1 MNKEGKFTVVVD
13 DDIDVRNPFQVEW
26 AMSFRAQPGRDS
38 FIINGV
44 VPSGVDPS
52 TAPPDIPQ
60 HDPRRRAGS
69 KILIDATRKH
79 AYPPAARVPEEQIAA
94 VQKKWSSYGFTK

>member
-26 AMSFRAQPGRDS
+26 AMGFRAQPARDS
-38 FIINGV
+38 FMVDGV

-52 TAPPDIPQ
+52 TAAADIPQ

-79 AYPPAARVPEEQIAA
+79 SYPPAARVPKEFIDKAKQ
-94 VQKKWSSYGFTK
+94 KWSEYGFSK

>member
-13 DDIDVRNPFQVEW
+13 DDIDVRNAFQVEW
-26 AMSFRAQPGRDS
+26 AMSFRAQPQRDTFLVS
-38 FIINGV
+38 GV

-60 HDPRRRAGS
+60 HDPRRRTGS
-69 KILIDATRKH
+69 KMLIDATRKH
-79 AYPPAARVPEEQIAA
+79 AYPPAARVPKQYTDA
-94 VQKKWSSYGFTK
+94 VQKKWREYGFK